1 MYGFPP
7 IKFINNNIKKNKEQN
22 IKREYNKP
30 INIRQIL
37 ANKKNQFIKIE
48 EKKSDDDIEVIRSI

>member
-22 IKREYNKP
+22 IKREYNKH

>member
-22 IKREYNKP
+22 IKREYNKT